1 MNKTILIR
9 ICNLISVIL
18 VACFFVNTLIDYTR
32 YSIADSAP
40 FSLTIILNAIVFLL
54 PAVIVFIVGI
64 VLKKKRISYAHI
76 HN

>member
-1 MNKTILIR
+1 MNKTILIK

-64 VLKKKRISYAHI
+64 VLKKKS
-76 HN
+76 NS

>member
-40 FSLTIILNAIVFLL
+40 FS
-54 PAVIVFIVGI
+54 
-64 VLKKKRISYAHI
+64 
-76 HN
+76 

>member
-18 VACFFVNTLIDYTR
+18 VASFFVNTLIDYTH

-40 FSLTIILNAIVFLL
+40 FSLTIILNVIVFLL

-64 VLKKKRISYAHI
+64 VLKKK
-76 HN
+76 